1 MKISVRPE
9 IAAVLP
15 AHRDHY
21 YGGKWQSSAG
31 GYVDTWNP
39 ANNQSLGPCA
49 EANDSDVAAA
59 VASAQE
65 AFLEWRDTKP
75 LERARVLRSI
85 AAAFRAHAGELALL
99 DSANCGG
106 PVSLMA
112 NDVEYAASHLDFFAG
127 LVTEI
132 KGDTIPM
139 GHGAVNFSVREP
151 WGVCARIVA
160 YNHPFMFIGARLAS
174 ALAAGNTVIMKPAAQ
189 APLSAYR
196 MMEIIGHLVPPGVI
210 NVLSG
215 GRPCGEA
222 LVAHPDVP
230 VISLIGSVETGRA
243 IARGA
248 ADRLKHVLLELGGK
262 NALLVFADADIEKA
276 VEGIVRGMNYGFCG
290 QSCASTSRVFLHTSV
305 HDEVLRRVVEKVRQF
320 RPGSPTDSS
329 TNMGCI
335 ISKVQHA
342 KIMAHIDYGIREG
355 AKLETG
361 GKRPDDPALGAGN
374 FIEPTV
380 FSGVSMDMV
389 IAREEIFGPVLSVL
403 KWDDEAELLK
413 QVNALDVG
421 LTAAI
426 YTSNLNTAHYFASRV
441 DAGYVWINHS
451 AQHFLGTPFGGYK
464 MSGVGR
470 EESIEELLS
479 FTRQKNIYMNYGSS
493 RNRLG
498 ELEAS

>member
-1 MKISVRPE
+1 MNALNDSE

-21 YGGKWQSSAG
+21 YGGEWRRSLG
-31 GYVDTWNP
+31 GYAQTLNP

-49 EANDSDVAAA
+49 EANADDVAAA
-59 VASAQE
+59 VAAAKSAY
-65 AFLEWRDTKP
+65 LEWRDTKP
-75 LERARVLRSI
+75 LERARMLRNIS
-85 AAAFRAHAGELALL
+85 AAFRSHARELALL

-112 NDVEYAASHLDFFAG
+112 HDVEYAASHLDFFAG

-139 GHGAVNFSVREP
+139 GYGAVNLSVREP

-160 YNHPFMFIGARLAS
+160 YNHPFMFVGARIGS
-174 ALAAGNTVIMKPAAQ
+174 ALAAGNTVIMKPAVQ

-196 MMEIIGHLVPPGVI
+196 MMEIIGSLVPPGVI

-215 GRPCGEA
+215 GRACGEA

-230 VISLIGSVETGRA
+230 VISLIGSVDTGRA

-248 ADRLKHVLLELGGK
+248 AERLKHVLLELGGK
-262 NALLVFADADIEKA
+262 NALLVFADADIDTA
-276 VEGIVRGMNYGFCG
+276 VAGIVKGMNFGFCG
-290 QSCASTSRVFLHTSV
+290 QSCASTSRVFLHRSV
-305 HDEVLRRVVEKVRQF
+305 HDEVLRRVVQKVREY
-320 RPGSPTDSS
+320 RPGSPTDPS
-329 TNMGCI
+329 TNMGCV
-335 ISKVQHA
+335 ISKEQHA
-342 KIMAHIDYGIREG
+342 KIMAHIDSGVRDG
-355 AKLETG
+355 ARVETG
-361 GKRPDDPALGAGN
+361 GKRPDDPALAAGN

-380 FSGVSMDMV
+380 FSGVSMDMA
-389 IAREEIFGPVLSVL
+389 IAREEIFGPVLSVFA
-403 KWDDEAELLK
+403 WDDETELLK

-426 YTSNLNTAHYFASRV
+426 YTTNLSTAHRFASRIE
-441 DAGYVWINHS
+441 AGYIWINHS

-479 FTRQKNIYMNYGSS
+479 FTRQKNIYVNYGSS
-493 RNRLG
+493 LNSLCN
-498 ELEAS
+498 

>member
-1 MKISVRPE
+1 MNIVTSPE

-15 AHRDHY
+15 RHRDQY
-21 YGGKWQSSAG
+21 YGGDWRPSAG
-31 GYVDTWNP
+31 GYSETWNP
-39 ANNQSLGPCA
+39 ATNQSLGMCA
-49 EANDSDVAAA
+49 EANATDVAAA
-59 VASAQE
+59 VASASQ
-65 AFLEWRDTKP
+65 AYLEWRDTKP
-75 LERARVLRSI
+75 IERARLLRHI
-85 AAAFRAHAGELALL
+85 AAAFRSHASELALL
-99 DSANCGG
+99 DAANCGG
-106 PVSLMA
+106 PVNLMA
-112 NDVEYAASHLDFFAG
+112 HDVEYAASHLDFFAG

-160 YNHPFMFIGARLAS
+160 YNHPFMFIGARLGA
-174 ALAAGNTVIMKPAAQ
+174 ALAAGNTVIMKPAVQ

-196 MMEIIGHLVPPGVI
+196 MMEIIGSMVPPGVI

-215 GRPCGEA
+215 GRACGEA

-230 VISLIGSVETGRA
+230 VISLIGSVDTGRA

-248 ADRLKHVLLELGGK
+248 ADRLKHLLLELGGK
-262 NALLVFADADIEKA
+262 NAMLVFPDADIDTA
-276 VEGIVRGMNYGFCG
+276 VEGIVRGMNFGFCG
-290 QSCASTSRVFLHTSV
+290 QSCASTSRVFLHRSV
-305 HDEVLRRVVEKVRQF
+305 HDEVLRRVVEKVEQY
-320 RPGSPTDSS
+320 RPGSPTDPS

-335 ISKVQHA
+335 ISKDQHA
-342 KIMAHIDYGIREG
+342 KIMTHIDSGIREG
-355 AKLETG
+355 ARVETG
-361 GKRPDDPALGAGN
+361 GKRPDDPALAAGN
-374 FIEPTV
+374 FIEPTI

-403 KWDDEAELLK
+403 MWDDEAELLR
-413 QVNALDVG
+413 QVNTLDVG

-426 YTSNLNTAHYFASRV
+426 YTTNLSTAHRFASRIE
-441 DAGYVWINHS
+441 AGYIWVNHS

-479 FTRQKNIYMNYGSS
+479 FTRQKNVYVSY
-493 RNRLG
+493 
-498 ELEAS
+498 

>member
-1 MKISVRPE
+1 MNLSNHPDIT
-9 IAAVLP
+9 AVLP
-15 AHRDHY
+15 VHRDHY
-21 YGGKWQSSAG
+21 YGGDWRPSFG
-31 GYVDTWNP
+31 GYSETLNP
-39 ANNQSLGPCA
+39 ATNQSLGLCA
-49 EANDSDVAAA
+49 EANASDVAAA
-59 VASAQE
+59 VTAAKL
-65 AFLEWRDTKP
+65 AYLEWRDTRP
-75 LERARVLRSI
+75 LERARLLRNI

-99 DSANCGG
+99 DAANSGG

-112 NDVEYAASHLDFFAG
+112 HDVEYAASHLDFFAG

-139 GHGAVNFSVREP
+139 GHGAINFSVREP

-160 YNHPFMFIGARLAS
+160 YNHPFMFIGARLGA
-174 ALAAGNTVIMKPAAQ
+174 ALAAGNTVIMKPAVQ

-196 MMEIIGHLVPPGVI
+196 MMEIIGPLVPPGVI

-215 GRPCGEA
+215 GRACGEA

-230 VISLIGSVETGRA
+230 VISLIGSVDTGRA

-262 NALLVFADADIEKA
+262 NALLVFADADIDKA
-276 VEGIVRGMNYGFCG
+276 VEGIVRGMNFGFCG
-290 QSCASTSRVFLHTSV
+290 QSCASTSRVFLHRSV
-305 HDEVLRRVVEKVRQF
+305 HDEVLRRVVQKVQQF
-320 RPGSPTDSS
+320 RPGSPTDPS

-335 ISKVQHA
+335 ISKDQHA
-342 KIMAHIDYGIREG
+342 KIMAHIDSGIREG
-355 AKLETG
+355 ARVETG
-361 GKRPDDPALGAGN
+361 GRRPDDPALAAGN

-403 KWDDEAELLK
+403 IWDDEAELLS

-426 YTSNLNTAHYFASRV
+426 YTTNLSAAHRFASRIEV
-441 DAGYVWINHS
+441 GYIWVNHS

-479 FTRQKNIYMNYGSS
+479 FTRQKNIYVSY
-493 RNRLG
+493 
-498 ELEAS
+498 

>member
-1 MKISVRPE
+1 MNITTYPDIDK
-9 IAAVLP
+9 VLP
-15 AHRDHY
+15 VHRDHY
-21 YGGKWQSSAG
+21 YGGEWRSSAG
-31 GYVDTWNP
+31 GYGETWNP
-39 ANNQSLGPCA
+39 SNNQSLGLCA
-49 EANDSDVAAA
+49 EANEADVAAA
-59 VASAQE
+59 VAA
-65 AFLEWRDTKP
+65 ARKAYPEWRDTKP
-75 LERARVLRSI
+75 LERARMLRNI
-85 AAAFRAHAGELALL
+85 ATAFRAHAGELALL

-112 NDVEYAASHLDFFAG
+112 HDVEYAASHLDFFAG

-139 GHGAVNFSVREP
+139 GRGAVNFSVREP

-160 YNHPFMFIGARLAS
+160 YNHPFMFIGARLGS

-215 GRPCGEA
+215 GRACGEA

-230 VISLIGSVETGRA
+230 VISLIGSVDTGRA

-262 NALLVFADADIEKA
+262 NALIVFADADIEKA
-276 VEGIVRGMNYGFCG
+276 VEGIVKGMNFGFCG
-290 QSCASTSRVFLHTSV
+290 QSCASTSRVFLHSSV
-305 HDEVLRRVVEKVRQF
+305 HDEVLGRVLQRVRQF
-320 RPGSPTDSS
+320 RPGSPTDPSS
-329 TNMGCI
+329 NMGCI
-335 ISKVQHA
+335 ISKDQHA
-342 KIMAHIDYGIREG
+342 KIMAYIDSGIREG
-355 AKLETG
+355 ARLETG
-361 GKRPDDPALGAGN
+361 GKRPDDPALESGN

-380 FSGVSMDMV
+380 FSDVSMDME
-389 IAREEIFGPVLSVL
+389 IGREEIFGPVLSIL
-403 KWDDEAELLK
+403 KWDDEATLLN

-426 YTSNLNTAHYFASRV
+426 YTNNLSVAHRFASRIE
-441 DAGYVWINHS
+441 AGYIWVNHS

-464 MSGVGR
+464 MSGIGR

-479 FTRQKNIYMNYGSS
+479 FTRQKNVYISY
-493 RNRLG
+493 
-498 ELEAS
+498 